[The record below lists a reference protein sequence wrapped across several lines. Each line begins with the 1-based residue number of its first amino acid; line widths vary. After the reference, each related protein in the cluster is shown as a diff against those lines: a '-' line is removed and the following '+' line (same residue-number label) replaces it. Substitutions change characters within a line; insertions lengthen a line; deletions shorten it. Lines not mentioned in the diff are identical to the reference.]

1 MICSRSFGGEGF
13 EMRSCEETLVF
24 VMLGKMLVAVAA
36 VVSKKIDAVARDIL
50 AEAPLRATVTA
61 GKAVI

>member
-1 MICSRSFGGEGF
+1 
-13 EMRSCEETLVF
+13 MRSCEETLVF

-36 VVSKKIDAVARDIL
+36 VVSKKIDAVARGIL